1 MQGTT
6 GAFGGDESSMQK
18 QINDAENKIKRL
30 KSLLQQYE
38 V

>member
-6 GAFGGDESSMQK
+6 GDFGGDKKTMQN
-18 QINDAENKIKRL
+18 QINDAENEIKRL
-30 KSLLQQYE
+30 KNLLQQYE